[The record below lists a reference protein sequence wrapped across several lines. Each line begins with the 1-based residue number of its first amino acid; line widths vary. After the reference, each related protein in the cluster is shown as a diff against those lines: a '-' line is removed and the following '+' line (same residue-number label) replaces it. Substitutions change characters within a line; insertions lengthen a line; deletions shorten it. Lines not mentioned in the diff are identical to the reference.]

1 MTVQGRAYGVT
12 GVGPGHSL
20 WAPQGQ
26 SAPRGP
32 PEGPENGLGPGWD
45 LDTEQ
50 GEGGHPEQKSGMNTP
65 VTGVLGSP
73 LGNGKSSGFDQH
85 VRGR

>member
-1 MTVQGRAYGVT
+1 MA
-12 GVGPGHSL
+12 
-20 WAPQGQ
+20 
-26 SAPRGP
+26 
-32 PEGPENGLGPGWD
+32 LGPGWD